1 MKRTLIALAVV
12 AGAFTAPLHS
22 QQEKE
27 FVVIVN
33 AFNPFIT
40 IRSDSLSRLFLKKST
55 TWSNGQEAQPVDQSE
70 ASTLRRRFTSR
81 VLNRDTESVRS
92 YWQQMVFSGR
102 AVPPPAL
109 DNDAAVV
116 EFVRQHPYA
125 VGYVS
130 PTTLLPSDVRVIT
143 VAAVKR

>member
-1 MKRTLIALAVV
+1 MNRALIALAVV
-12 AGAFTAPLHS
+12 AGAFTAPLHA
-22 QQEKE
+22 QEKE

-33 AFNPFIT
+33 AFNPFVT
-40 IRSDSLSRLFLKKST
+40 IRADSLSRLFLKKST

-70 ASTLRRRFTSR
+70 ASALRRRFTTR
-81 VLNRDTESVRS
+81 VLNRDTESVKS

-116 EFVRQHPYA
+116 EFVRQHPYS

-130 PTTLLPSDVRVIT
+130 PTTALPSDVRVIT
-143 VAAVKR
+143 VAAVIR